1 MNQDAYS
8 YYEILKRRA
17 QGRTLPLAGKNAD
30 GENFILSEGRDENG
44 RHFYR
49 VETAQNNGW
58 CAITTFYEDGDTE
71 ETYKKS
77 NI

>member
-17 QGRTLPLAGKNAD
+17 QGQTLPLAGQNAS
-30 GENFILSEGRDENG
+30 GENFILSEGRDQDG

-49 VETAQNNGW
+49 LETAQHNGW
-58 CAITTFYEDGDTE
+58 CAITTYYENGDQE
-71 ETYKKS
+71 ETFRRS
-77 NI
+77 NN